1 MDAPLLA
8 TARTVPELRAHVAAW
23 RQRGETVALVPTM
36 GALHEGHLGLIKLAK
51 AQADRVVASIFV
63 NPKQFGEGEDFD
75 RYPRPE
81 QADAQAL
88 SAAACDLLYAP
99 TPQAMYPQGF
109 STSVSVG
116 GVSAPLEGSHR
127 PGHFNGVATVVLKL
141 LLQCTPDVAIFGE
154 KDFQQLAVIRRMVR
168 DLDLTVSILGA
179 PIARAAD
186 GLALSSRNAY
196 LGDAERA
203 AAPTLH
209 QALQAAAE
217 RLKAGAP
224 AGEVEAQVCASLS
237 AAGFDPI
244 DYVAV
249 VDQDSLLPVIAAPA
263 RILAAAHLGK
273 TRLIDNLAAD

>member
-36 GALHEGHLGLIKLAK
+36 GALHEGHLGLIRLAK
-51 AQADRVVASIFV
+51 ARADRVVASIFV

-75 RYPRPE
+75 RYPRPQ

-88 SAAACDLLYAP
+88 TAAACDLLYAP

-109 STSVSVG
+109 STTVSVG
-116 GVSAPLEGSHR
+116 GVSAPLEGAHR
-127 PGHFNGVATVVLKL
+127 PGHFDGVATVVLKL

-154 KDFQQLAVIRRMVR
+154 KDFQQLAVIRRMAR
-168 DLDLTVSILGA
+168 DLDLTVTILGA

-224 AGEVEAQVCASLS
+224 AGEVEAQACASLR
-237 AAGFDPI
+237 AAGFNPI

-249 VDQDSLLPVIAAPA
+249 VDRDSLLPVVAAPA
-263 RILAAAHLGK
+263 RILAAAHLGT